1 MMRHYSLRYLLFLY
15 VMDVLIVCS
24 ALALSS
30 TLRIN
35 IAFGRPGV
43 PEAFTTPSILYV
55 MASLIWLFALNRSN
69 VYGPRRSPEVWSEL
83 KHILIGHSIASFS
96 FFGILYL
103 SYRDF
108 SRVQA
113 AYFIGLVLVAL
124 VAYRLLGRAVYRHY
138 GRAMSDVRRVLVVGI
153 DASAVNIAETV
164 MRYDWAGLSFRGYVS
179 NEQHISLLAK
189 AQDGDLTPAADTLP
203 SPILGVIDD
212 LPTLVADNQINEVVI
227 PLKWFDNDT
236 SERISSIMRALDAY
250 AVNIRLAPDYSDLA
264 YFQASAEDFSG
275 IPLIGVR
282 ERVLSPAQRL
292 AKRTFDILFSGAA
305 LILISPLLLII
316 AIAIRLDSVG
326 PIIYRQKRV
335 GEYGRLFTMFKFRSM
350 YADAGNPNTEYSKQR
365 YDPRVTRVGRVLRRT
380 SLDELPQFFNI
391 LRGDMSIVGPR
402 PEMPGLVNRYE
413 WWQRKRFE
421 VPQGLTGWWQ
431 INGRSD
437 KPMHL
442 HTEDDLFY
450 IRHYSLWL
458 DIQICF
464 RTVFAIIAGKGA
476 F

>member
-15 VMDVLIVCS
+15 VTDVLIVCG

-30 TLRIN
+30 ALRIRLE
-35 IAFGRPGV
+35 FGKPGI
-43 PEAFTTPSILYV
+43 PEAFITPTVLYGI
-55 MASLIWLFALNRSN
+55 ASAIWLFALSRSN
-69 VYGPRRSPEVWSEL
+69 VYGPERSPEIWGEL
-83 KHILIGHSIASFS
+83 KNIIIGHGIASFI

-103 SYRDF
+103 VYRDF

-113 AYFIGLVLVAL
+113 GYFIAIALVGL
-124 VAYRLLGRAVYRHY
+124 VAYRLVGRVIYRRF
-138 GRAMSDVRRVLVVGI
+138 GRAMSDVRRVLVVGT
-153 DASAVNIAETV
+153 DASALNIAETV
-164 MRYDWAGLSFRGYVS
+164 SRYDWAGLSFVGYVS
-179 NEQHISLLAK
+179 DQQHVTLLAK
-189 AQDGDLTPAADTLP
+189 AQDGDITPSSDTLP

-212 LPTLVADNQINEVVI
+212 LPDLVAQHQINEVVI
-227 PLKWFDNDT
+227 PLKWFDNST

-282 ERVLSPAQRL
+282 ERVLSPAQRI
-292 AKRTFDILFSGAA
+292 AKRLFDIVFSGAT
-305 LILISPLLLII
+305 LILISPVLLLIT
-316 AIAIRLDSVG
+316 IAIRLDSPG
-326 PIIYRQKRV
+326 PIVYRQKRV
-335 GEYGRLFTMFKFRSM
+335 GEYGKLFTMLKFRSM
-350 YADAGNPNTEYSKQR
+350 YADAGNPSTEYSKQR
-365 YDPRVTRVGRVLRRT
+365 FDPRVTRVGRFLRRT
-380 SLDELPQFFNI
+380 SLDELPQFINI

-402 PEMPGLVNRYE
+402 PEMPGLVSRYE

-450 IRHYSLWL
+450 IQHYSLWL
-458 DIQICF
+458 DVQICF

>member
-1 MMRHYSLRYLLFLY
+1 MMRQYSLRYLLFLY
-15 VMDVLIVCS
+15 LTDLVIVCV

-30 TLRIN
+30 ALRIN
-35 IAFGRPGV
+35 IEFGKPGAPVAF
-43 PEAFTTPSILYV
+43 FTPKILYIIAGLV
-55 MASLIWLFALNRSN
+55 WLFAFSRSN
-69 VYGPRRSPEVWSEL
+69 VYEPRQNPQIWGELWS
-83 KHILIGHSIASFS
+83 ILIGHLIASFS

-103 SYRDF
+103 TYRDF

-113 AYFIGLVLVAL
+113 GYFILLAFVGL
-124 VAYRLLGRAVYRHY
+124 VAYRLVSKAVYLAFGRALNE
-138 GRAMSDVRRVLVVGI
+138 RRQVLVVGTDSSARKI
-153 DASAVNIAETV
+153 ADAVKQ
-164 MRYDWAGLSFRGYVS
+164 YDWAGLSLVGY
-179 NEQHISLLAK
+179 ISDESTITIVAK
-189 AQDGDLTPAADTLP
+189 AQDGDITPSEEILP
-203 SPILGVIDD
+203 TPIVGRIDD
-212 LPTLVADNQINEVVI
+212 LPLVVSQYQVNEIII
-227 PLKWFDNDT
+227 PLKWFDNQT
-236 SERISSIMRALDAY
+236 SEQISSIIRALDAHT
-250 AVNIRLAPDYSDLA
+250 VNIRLAPDYSDLA

-282 ERVLSPAQRL
+282 ERVLTPAQRL
-292 AKRTFDILFSGAA
+292 LKRLFDILFSGLT
-305 LILISPLLLII
+305 LIITSPALLII
-316 AIAIRLDSVG
+316 SIAIRLDSPG
-326 PIIYRQKRV
+326 PVIYKQQRI
-335 GEYGRLFTMFKFRSM
+335 GEYGRVFTMMKFRSM
-350 YADAGNPNTEYSKQR
+350 YINAGDPGNEYSKKR
-365 YDPRVTRVGRVLRRT
+365 FDPRVTRVGRFLRRT
-380 SLDELPQFFNI
+380 SLDELPQFLNI

-402 PEMPGLVNRYE
+402 PEMPGLVSRYE

-450 IRHYSLWL
+450 IRNYSLWL

>member
-15 VMDVLIVCS
+15 TMDVLIVCGT
-24 ALALSS
+24 LALSS
-30 TLRIN
+30 ALRIG
-35 IAFGRPGV
+35 IEFGKPGV
-43 PEAFTTPSILYV
+43 PEAFLTPTVLYGI
-55 MASLIWLFALNRSN
+55 ASVIWLFALSRSN

-83 KHILIGHSIASFS
+83 KNIIIGHGIASFI

-113 AYFIGLVLVAL
+113 AYFIGLAL
-124 VAYRLLGRAVYRHY
+124 VGLVMYRLVGRVVYRRFGRAL
-138 GRAMSDVRRVLVVGI
+138 SDVRRVLVVGT
-153 DASAVNIAETV
+153 DASAVNIADTV
-164 MRYDWAGLSFRGYVS
+164 SRYDWAGLSFMGYVS
-179 NEQHISLLAK
+179 DQQHVTLLAK
-189 AQDGDLTPAADTLP
+189 EQDGDISPSADTLP
-203 SPILGVIDD
+203 SPILGLIDD
-212 LPTLVADNQINEVVI
+212 LPELVAEHQINEVVI
-227 PLKWFDNDT
+227 PLKWFDNTT

-282 ERVLSPAQRL
+282 ERVLSPAQRI
-292 AKRTFDILFSGAA
+292 AKRAFDITFSGAT
-305 LILISPLLLII
+305 LILISPLLLLI
-316 AIAIRLDSVG
+316 AIAIRLDSAG

-335 GEYGRLFTMFKFRSM
+335 GEYGKLFTMFKFRSM
-350 YADAGNPNTEYSKQR
+350 FADAGNPSSEYSKQR
-365 YDPRVTRVGRVLRRT
+365 FDPRVTRVGRILRRT
-380 SLDELPQFFNI
+380 SLDELPQFMNI

-437 KPMHL
+437 KPMHM

-458 DIQICF
+458 DVQICF
-464 RTVFAIIAGKGA
+464 RTIYTIIAGKGA

>member
-15 VMDVLIVCS
+15 VMDVLMVCG

-30 TLRIN
+30 ALRIR
-35 IAFGRPGV
+35 IEFGKPGA
-43 PEAFTTPSILYV
+43 PEAFINPVVLYGF
-55 MASLIWLFALNRSN
+55 ASVIWLFALNRTN
-69 VYGPRRSPEVWSEL
+69 VYGPRRSPEIWSEL
-83 KHILIGHSIASFS
+83 KNLVIGHGIASFI

-113 AYFIGLVLVAL
+113 GYFIGMALVGL
-124 VAYRLLGRAVYRHY
+124 VAYRLVARVLYRRY
-138 GRAMSDVRRVLVVGI
+138 GRALSDTRRVLVVGTGE
-153 DASAVNIAETV
+153 SALNIADTV
-164 MRYDWAGLSFRGYVS
+164 KRFDWAGLSFVGYVS
-179 NEQHISLLAK
+179 EKQYVTLLAK
-189 AQDGDLTPAADTLP
+189 AQDGDFTPSADVMP
-203 SPILGVIDD
+203 SPTLGVIDD
-212 LPTLVADNQINEVVI
+212 LPDLVKDHQINEVVI

-236 SERISSIMRALDAY
+236 SEQISSIMRALDAY

-292 AKRTFDILFSGAA
+292 AKRSFDILFSGLA
-305 LILISPLLLII
+305 LIIISPALLLIT
-316 AIAIRLDSVG
+316 IAIRLDSPG

-335 GEYGRLFTMFKFRSM
+335 GEYGKLFTMLKFRSM
-350 YADAGNPNTEYSKQR
+350 YADAGNPSSEYSKQR
-365 YDPRVTRVGRVLRRT
+365 FDPRVTRVGRFLRRT

-402 PEMPGLVNRYE
+402 PEMPGLVSRYD

-450 IRHYSLWL
+450 IRNYSLWL
-458 DIQICF
+458 DVQICF
-464 RTVFAIIAGKGA
+464 RTVFSIISGKGA

>member
-15 VMDVLIVCS
+15 AMDVLMVCG

-30 TLRIN
+30 ALRIRLE
-35 IAFGRPGV
+35 FGKPGA
-43 PEAFTTPSILYV
+43 PEAFFNPLILYV
-55 MASLIWLFALNRSN
+55 IASIIWLFAFSRSN
-69 VYGPRRSPEVWSEL
+69 VYGPRHSPQIWGEL
-83 KHILIGHSIASFS
+83 WNILIGHTIASFI

-103 SYRDF
+103 VYRDF

-113 AYFIGLVLVAL
+113 GYFIVIALIGLIV
-124 VAYRLLGRAVYRHY
+124 YRLAGRLFYQRY
-138 GRAMSDVRRVLVVGI
+138 GQSISDTRRVLVVGT
-153 DASAVNIAETV
+153 DSSAVNIADTV
-164 MRYDWAGLSFRGYVS
+164 KQYDWAGLSFAGYVS
-179 NEQHISLLAK
+179 DQTHVTLLAK
-189 AQDGDLTPAADTLP
+189 AQDGDVTPSEETLP
-203 SPILGVIDD
+203 SPIVGVIDD
-212 LPTLVADNQINEVVI
+212 LPALVSQYQVNEVVI
-227 PLKWFDNDT
+227 PLKWFDSET
-236 SERISSIMRALDAY
+236 SEQISNIMRALDAH

-282 ERVLSPAQRL
+282 ERVLSPAQRIF
-292 AKRTFDILFSGAA
+292 KRLFDILFSGAA
-305 LILISPLLLII
+305 LTLMSPIFLLITV
-316 AIAIRLDSVG
+316 AVRLDSRG

-335 GEYGRLFTMFKFRSM
+335 GEYGKLFTMLKFRSM
-350 YADAGNPNTEYSKQR
+350 YEDAGNPSSEYSKQR
-365 YDPRVTRVGRVLRRT
+365 LDPRVTRVGRILRRT
-380 SLDELPQFFNI
+380 SLDELPQFINI

-402 PEMPGLVNRYE
+402 PEMPGLVSRYD

-437 KPMHL
+437 KPMHM

-450 IRHYSLWL
+450 IRNYSLWL

>member
-15 VMDVLIVCS
+15 VMDVLIVCG

-30 TLRIN
+30 ALRIR
-35 IAFGRPGV
+35 IEFGKPGIPQAFFNP
-43 PEAFTTPSILYV
+43 TILYII
-55 MASLIWLFALNRSN
+55 AGLIWLFAFNRSN
-69 VYGPRRSPEVWSEL
+69 VYGPRKSPHIWGEL
-83 KHILIGHSIASFS
+83 WNLLIGHIIASFS

-103 SYRDF
+103 VYRDF

-113 AYFIGLVLVAL
+113 GYFIAMALIGL
-124 VAYRLLGRAVYRHY
+124 VAYRLTSRVLYLYFGRAI
-138 GRAMSDVRRVLVVGI
+138 SDQRRVLVVGI
-153 DASAVNIAETV
+153 DASAVNIADTV
-164 MRYDWAGLSFRGYVS
+164 KQYDWAGLSFAGYVS
-179 NEQHISLLAK
+179 DEPHITLVAK
-189 AQDGDLTPAADTLP
+189 AQDGDITPSEDTLP
-203 SPILGVIDD
+203 APIVGLIDD
-212 LPTLVADNQINEVVI
+212 LPTLVAQYHVNEVVI
-227 PLKWFDNDT
+227 PLKWFDSET
-236 SERISSIMRALDAY
+236 SERIANIMRALDAQ

-282 ERVLSPAQRL
+282 ERVLTPAQRIF
-292 AKRTFDILFSGAA
+292 KRLFDIIFSG
-305 LILISPLLLII
+305 LMLLVSSPLLLVITL
-316 AIAIRLDSVG
+316 AIRLDSAG

-350 YADAGNPNTEYSKQR
+350 YADAGNPGNEYSKQR
-365 YDPRVTRVGRVLRRT
+365 FDPRVTRVGRFLRRT
-380 SLDELPQFFNI
+380 SLDELPQFINI
-391 LRGDMSIVGPR
+391 LLGDMSIVGPR
-402 PEMPGLVNRYE
+402 PEMPGLVSRYE

-450 IRHYSLWL
+450 IRNYSLWL
-458 DIQICF
+458 DVQICF
-464 RTVFAIIAGKGA
+464 RTVFAIIVGKGA

>member
-1 MMRHYSLRYLLFLY
+1 
-15 VMDVLIVCS
+15 MDVLVVCG

-30 TLRIN
+30 VIRIRVE
-35 IAFGRPGV
+35 FGKPGA
-43 PEAFTTPSILYV
+43 PEAFFNPAILYFL
-55 MASLIWLFALNRSN
+55 ASVIWLFAFSRTD
-69 VYGPRRSPEVWSEL
+69 VYGPRRSPQIWGEIWN
-83 KHILIGHSIASFS
+83 ILIGHTIASFI

-103 SYRDF
+103 VYRDF

-113 AYFIGLVLVAL
+113 GYFIGIALVGL
-124 VAYRLLGRAVYRHY
+124 VAYRLVMRVFYQRFGNAI
-138 GRAMSDVRRVLVVGI
+138 SDKRQVLVVGT
-153 DASAVNIAETV
+153 DASATNIADTV
-164 MRYDWAGLSFRGYVS
+164 KLYDWAGLSFAGYVS
-179 NEQHISLLAK
+179 DQTHVTLLAK
-189 AQDGDLTPAADTLP
+189 AQDGDLTPSEEILP
-203 SPILGVIDD
+203 SPIVGMIDD
-212 LPTLVADNQINEVVI
+212 LPALVDQYQVNEVVI
-227 PLKWFDNDT
+227 PLKWFDSET
-236 SERISSIMRALDAY
+236 SERISSIMRALDKQ

-282 ERVLSPAQRL
+282 ERVLSPAQRIF
-292 AKRTFDILFSGAA
+292 KRLFDILFSGAA
-305 LILISPLLLII
+305 LILISPILLLIT
-316 AIAIRLDSVG
+316 IAIRLDSPG

-335 GEYGRLFTMFKFRSM
+335 GEYGRLFTMLKFRSM
-350 YADAGNPNTEYSKQR
+350 YADVGDPESEYSKKR
-365 YDPRVTRVGRVLRRT
+365 LDPRVTRVGRLLRRA
-380 SLDELPQFFNI
+380 SLDELPQFVNI

-402 PEMPGLVNRYE
+402 PEMPGLVSRYE

-450 IRHYSLWL
+450 IRNYSLWL
-458 DIQICF
+458 DVQICF
-464 RTVFAIIAGKGA
+464 RTLFAIIAGKGA